1 MPTELQDA
9 PPPREARR
17 DVSRETEMA
26 KQEDHDR
33 EAAENR
39 GKRAVPGSGEVKG
52 SGAGAG
58 GGGNPEDFDSDTA
71 AGGDGPQPDSLKGR

>member
-1 MPTELQDA
+1 
-9 PPPREARR
+9 
-17 DVSRETEMA
+17 MA

-39 GKRAVPGSGEVKG
+39 GKRAMPGSGEVKG

-58 GGGNPEDFDSDTA
+58 GGGNPEDFDPTFS
-71 AGGDGPQPDSLKGR
+71 K